1 MPISTPALKVT
12 PLGNV
17 PDSVIAGA
25 GNPVAVTLNVPDEPA
40 VNVVLIA
47 FVIAGA

>member
-25 GNPVAVTLNVPDEPA
+25 GNPVDVTVNDPDEPT
-40 VNVVLIA
+40 VNVVVVAL
-47 FVIAGA
+47 VIAGA